1 MAGCGALGTL
11 LFDREALQSGVPESE
26 ASKLQAHGPSVS
38 QPHRGADS
46 WLCSRAPI
54 AHQGAAPP
62 TGPPTA
68 EQPPQSLWLDRA
80 LIDAKCPRLIA
91 RRLAAV
97 VGSWQGNVFPLTTV
111 FQCEDLALL
120 HPPRRGNAQRIYHI
134 VQVNAYAPL
143 RAHLDRTGGALGY
156 HASLV
161 DAGIANE
168 GEEQAPCL
176 PFGVEGRCP
185 VLEQDP
191 RGNPIAK

>member
-1 MAGCGALGTL
+1 MAGCGALGAL
-11 LFDREALQSGVPESE
+11 LFDREALRSGEPESE

-46 WLCSRAPI
+46 WLCSLAPI

-68 EQPPQSLWLDRA
+68 EQPPQSLWQDRA
-80 LIDAKCPRLIA
+80 FIDAECPRLLA
-91 RRLAAV
+91 RRLLV

-111 FQCEDLALL
+111 LQCEDLALL
-120 HPPRRGNAQRIYHI
+120 HPPRRGHAQRVNHI
-134 VQVNAYAPL
+134 VQVDAHAPL
-143 RAHLDRTGGALGY
+143 RAHFDRSGGALGY

-161 DAGIANE
+161 DPGIANE
-168 GEEQAPCL
+168 GEEQTPCL
-176 PFGVEGRCP
+176 PLGVEGRGP
-185 VLEQDP
+185 ALEQDP